1 MDPRSS
7 VLARLLRFD
16 VRSLPAEFAREL
28 LTLDFEPA
36 DHARYEVLSE
46 KASLGG
52 MTVDEEVELNDLL
65 TANNVL
71 MILQSRA
78 RKALASQTAA

>member
-1 MDPRSS
+1 
-7 VLARLLRFD
+7 
-16 VRSLPAEFAREL
+16 
-28 LTLDFEPA
+28 
-36 DHARYEVLSE
+36 
-46 KASLGG
+46 